1 MADKLAVGS
10 KIINSSG
17 TCLEIVN
24 LAEGENLKVGTIPID
39 WVDEWL
45 EGGYRPVKADEVIP
59 LQAHELP
66 PPARR

>member
-24 LAEGENLKVGTIPID
+24 LAEGENLKAGTLPID

-45 EGGYRPVKADEVIP
+45 EAGYRPVKPDEVIP
-59 LQAHELP
+59 LQAHEVVP
-66 PPARR
+66 KPRR